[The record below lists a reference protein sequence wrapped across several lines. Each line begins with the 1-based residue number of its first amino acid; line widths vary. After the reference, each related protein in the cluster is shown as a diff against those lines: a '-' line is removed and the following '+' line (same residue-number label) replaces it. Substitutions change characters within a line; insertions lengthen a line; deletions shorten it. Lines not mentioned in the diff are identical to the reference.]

1 MKVSSFYLNDISN
14 YDDIVGYLTE
24 TIEEKFYGIGKN
36 SISISKFIT
45 FLKKAIKIYIRIKY
59 QKDATIIITLP
70 TIDEKLIQHDSMND
84 SVIKIRL
91 LYENVVSILNGQY
104 PGFREYI
111 EELIEQLDI
120 EITSNNKF
128 SFIQYLQTQ
137 LDNMVDVALIELRA
151 SFSEEYLK
159 TNIIQKDCWVKLSQQ
174 SSVFKDYYLNYMEN
188 SSNKKLFFSFL
199 KAIVRKL

>member
-59 QKDATIIITLP
+59 QKDTTIIITLP

-188 SSNKKLFFSFL
+188 PSNKKLFFSFL

>member
-59 QKDATIIITLP
+59 QKDTTIIITLP